1 MKGITQDKQKLVQK
15 FVEEIKSRYGREI
28 REVILFGSLARGE
41 ATADSDI
48 DLLVVTTSDWYEM
61 QKKLAEVIVEF
72 LLETGEYISAKAVNV
87 EEYELMKKLR
97 TGFYQSIE
105 REGVVV
111 G

>member
-15 FVEEIKSRYGREI
+15 FVEEIKSRYGGEI

-41 ATADSDI
+41 AMAESDI